1 MIRCH
6 LHFSDS
12 FALIFSGP
20 DLETLVK
27 ESTESNTNVNS
38 IVLESTTCIRMQ
50 MIRSVHLF

>member
-1 MIRCH
+1 MIRC
-6 LHFSDS
+6 HFSDS